1 MKITSLALAQADPED
16 PSSPNLAPIVESN
29 GDALQAFKENS
40 KRVSNAKF

>member
-1 MKITSLALAQADPED
+1 MKITSLALAQTDPED

-40 KRVSNAKF
+40 KKVTNAKF